1 MLPLRY
7 ARRWHIAGGLILLAI
22 LAGAI
27 APAILPWLSDGSGGL
42 PNVDKWM
49 HGIAFALLA
58 IWFTGQYARSSYGW
72 IAIMLLAYGLL
83 IELVQTFVPYR
94 TAEWADFAA
103 DAIGIGVGLAIATM
117 ATGGW
122 SARAEEWLE
131 SKFA

>member
-27 APAILPWLSDGSGGL
+27 APAILPWLLDGSGGL

-49 HGIAFALLA
+49 HGVAFALLA
-58 IWFTGQYARSSYGW
+58 IWFTGQYARSSYGRV
-72 IAIMLLAYGLL
+72 AIMLLAYGLL
-83 IELVQTFVPYR
+83 IEVVQTFVPYR
-94 TAEWADFAA
+94 TAEWADLAA

-122 SARAEEWLE
+122 STRAEEWLE

>member
-1 MLPLRY
+1 
-7 ARRWHIAGGLILLAI
+7 
-22 LAGAI
+22 
-27 APAILPWLSDGSGGL
+27 
-42 PNVDKWM
+42 
-49 HGIAFALLA
+49 
-58 IWFTGQYARSSYGW
+58 
-72 IAIMLLAYGLL
+72 L

>member
-7 ARRWHIAGGLILLAI
+7 ARRWQIAGGLILLAI

-27 APAILPWLSDGSGGL
+27 APAILPWLSGGSSGL

-58 IWFTGQYARSSYGW
+58 IWFTGQYARPSYGRV
-72 IAIMLLAYGLL
+72 AIMLLAYGLL
-83 IELVQTFVPYR
+83 IEVVQTFVPYR
-94 TAEWADFAA
+94 TAEWADLAA

-131 SKFA
+131 RKFA